1 MGTIKTALLS
11 VYDKTGLVDFARGL
25 NEQGVE
31 LLSTG
36 GTAAALSEAGLPVT
50 QIAEHTDSPEMLGG
64 RVKTLH
70 PKVFGGILARRDD
83 PGQMAE
89 LEEHDVLAIDLVVV
103 NLYPFAATVA
113 RPDHSLQ
120 DALEQIDIG
129 GVTLLR
135 AAAKNSPAVV
145 VVVDPADYDGV
156 LEAMHADD
164 LSLTRRLG
172 WAAKAIG
179 HTAGYEASIC
189 NYLNGVSGDDVAL
202 DRTPTLDAVPGRM
215 AMTFERVQ
223 GLRYGENPHQSA
235 AFFADAA
242 SGRRKLSAAEQLHGK
257 ELSFNNILDLDA
269 AWRLAWC
276 LPSPGAAVMKHG
288 NPCGA
293 AAGETL
299 VDAYT
304 KARATDPMSAFG
316 SVIGFNQ
323 EVDEA
328 TATEIATTFV
338 EVVAAPGFSDSA
350 LDILREKKNLRL
362 LIVPEDEVERGSY
375 AANGFFD
382 RDLRWVDGGLL
393 VQDRDPGAGIPAEEW
408 TCVTERQPTAEED
421 AALRFAWTVVP
432 HVRSNAIILAK
443 GERLIGVGAGQ
454 MSRVDSCHIA
464 VRKAGDADHDV
475 AGSVAASDAF
485 FPFPDGPE
493 TLAKAGV
500 TAIVQPGGSM
510 RDDEV
515 IEAANKLGLAM
526 ILTKTRHFY
535 H

>member
-1 MGTIKTALLS
+1 MLS
-11 VYDKTGLVDFARGL
+11 VHDKTGLVDFARGL
-25 NEQGVE
+25 HDQGVE

-36 GTAAALSEAGLPVT
+36 GTAAALTDAGLPVI
-50 QIAEHTDSPEMLGG
+50 QIADHTASPEMLGG

-83 PGQMAE
+83 AGQMAE
-89 LEEHDVLAIDLVVV
+89 LEEHDVLAIDLVAV

-113 RPDHSLQ
+113 RPDHTLL

-129 GVTLLR
+129 GVTLIR
-135 AAAKNSPAVV
+135 AAAKNSAAVV
-145 VVVDPADYDGV
+145 VVVDPNDYDGV
-156 LEAMHADD
+156 LEAMRGDD
-164 LSLTRRLG
+164 LSLERRLG

-189 NYLNGVSGDDVAL
+189 NYLNGIGVAEAAL
-202 DRTPTLDAVPGRM
+202 DKTPALEPVPDRM
-215 AMTFERVQ
+215 AMTFEKVQ
-223 GLRYGENPHQSA
+223 DLRYGENPHQSA
-235 AFFADAA
+235 AFFGDAA
-242 SGRRKLSAAEQLHGK
+242 SGPRKLGAAEQLHGK

-269 AWRLAWC
+269 AWRLAGC
-276 LPSPGAAVMKHG
+276 LPAPGAAVMKHG

-304 KARATDPMSAFG
+304 KGRATDPLSAFG
-316 SVIGFNQ
+316 SVVGFNA

-328 TATEIATTFV
+328 TAAEIVTTFV
-338 EVVAAPGFSDSA
+338 EAIAAPGFSDAA

-362 LIVPEDEVERGSY
+362 IVVPEETIDSSSY
-375 AANGFFD
+375 AASGFFD
-382 RDLRWVDGGLL
+382 KDLRWVDGGLL
-393 VQDRDPGAGIPAEEW
+393 LQDRDPGAGIPAEEW
-408 TCVTERQPTAEED
+408 NCVTERQPTEEEE
-421 AALRFAWTVVP
+421 AALRFAWTVIP

-443 GERLIGVGAGQ
+443 DQQLIGVGAGQ
-454 MSRVDSCHIA
+454 MSRVDSCQIA
-464 VRKAGDADHDV
+464 VRKAGDAGHDV
-475 AGSVAASDAF
+475 AGCVAASDAF

-493 TLAKAGV
+493 ALAEAGV